1 MSLDIY
7 RKLAQHLDDL
17 PAGFPSTESGVEL
30 RILQRLFTPERA
42 ELALHLTLFPE
53 EAELIASRAEI
64 DPEEAAQRLEK
75 MAKKGL
81 IYSIQRDGM
90 PPKYRANQY
99 IVGIWEFSV
108 NTKTW
113 TSTFPHSFMRPGRFL
128 SYVLSLWAAA

>member
-7 RKLAQHLDDL
+7 QKLAQHLDDL

-30 RILQRLFTPERA
+30 RILRRLFTPEKA

-53 EAELIASRAEI
+53 EAEVIASRAEI

-90 PPKYRANQY
+90 PPKY
-99 IVGIWEFSV
+99 
-108 NTKTW
+108 